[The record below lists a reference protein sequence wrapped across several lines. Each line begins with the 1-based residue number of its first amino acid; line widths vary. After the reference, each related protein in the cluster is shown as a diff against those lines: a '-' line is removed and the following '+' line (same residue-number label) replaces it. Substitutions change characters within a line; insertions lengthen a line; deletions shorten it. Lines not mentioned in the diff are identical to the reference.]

1 MTKMRERLLE
11 MLEPVVTGLG
21 YELLEIEFQPRGRDG
36 LLRLYIDQPAGI
48 TLDDCERVSNQV
60 SAVLDVED
68 PIPGAYS
75 LEVSSPG
82 LDRPLRTAAH
92 FAAAVGSRV
101 RIELRLPR
109 DGRKCYTGNL
119 LAAEDDKLVVD
130 VDGTP
135 YTLVL
140 SEVDKAR
147 IVPAA

>member
-1 MTKMRERLLE
+1 MRERLLE
-11 MLEPVVTGLG
+11 ILEPVVEGLG

-36 LLRLYIDQPAGI
+36 LLRLYIDQPAGV

-68 PIPGAYS
+68 PIPGAYA
-75 LEVSSPG
+75 LEISSPG

-92 FAAAVGSRV
+92 FAAAVGSQV
-101 RIELRLPR
+101 RIELHLPR
-109 DGRKCYTGNL
+109 DGRKRFTGALLAAADGNL
-119 LAAEDDKLVVD
+119 LVE

-135 YTLVL
+135 YTLALNDVG
-140 SEVDKAR
+140 KAR

>member
-1 MTKMRERLLE
+1 MYDRLLA
-11 MLEPVVTGLG
+11 MLEPVVEGLG

-92 FAAAVGSRV
+92 FAVAVGSRV
-101 RIELRLPR
+101 RIELQLPR
-109 DGRKCYTGNL
+109 DGRKRFTGNL
-119 LAAEDDKLVVD
+119 LVAEDDKLVVE
-130 VDGTP
+130 VDGTS
-135 YTLVL
+135 YTLAL
-140 SEVDKAR
+140 QEVAKAR
-147 IVPAA
+147 VVPTV